1 MGERMGEWVYVVVM
15 DDGEYYTFDLGVAK
29 SASRGGG
36 EVMRF
41 KSLAEATQR
50 FPRLQSLARSN

>member
-1 MGERMGEWVYVVVM
+1 MGEWVYVVVM